1 MKITELLVESQQLDE
16 GPFTQAI
23 GKVGGKI
30 AKGAAAIGKD
40 LKAGFKAGYSG
51 EEPAADPNT
60 PAATTAP
67 AAAATPTT
75 QAAPVK
81 KQADPAKVAATSAP
95 AAEPTATTAE
105 PAPAEEPASKPAA
118 AADGTDAAAIKKEL
132 DSFLQTYKKDLAMQ
146 NKNWEFVTPK
156 VNALEKQV
164 ADLVAAGSAT
174 APAAEP
180 AVTPAAE
187 PAPKARGG
195 KVAGELSQSPSAV
208 RRREQRAR
216 GKAAPDQ
223 ATIDADRE
231 RNIGMTSDS
240 VIRTSASLSETLAR
254 KVQEQ
259 KQRMFETALMSGTQ
273 SVFKK

>member
-30 AKGAAAIGKD
+30 AKGAAAIGRD
-40 LKAGFKAGYSG
+40 LKTGFKAGYSG
-51 EEPAADPNT
+51 DEPPTEPAAKVDPT
-60 PAATTAP
+60 MDPA
-67 AAAATPTT
+67 
-75 QAAPVK
+75 AAPVK
-81 KQADPAKVAATSAP
+81 KQAAPAKVAATTAPSAP
-95 AAEPTATTAE
+95 AAEPTAASAAPAAD
-105 PAPAEEPASKPAA
+105 PAPA
-118 AADGTDAAAIKKEL
+118 AADNAGPDVAAMKKEL
-132 DSFLQTYKKDLAMQ
+132 DTLLKNYEDDLAMQ
-146 NKNWEFVTPK
+146 NKNWKFVMPK

-164 ADLVAAGSAT
+164 ASLVAAGSA
-174 APAAEP
+174 APAAAEEP
-180 AVTPAAE
+180 A
-187 PAPKARGG
+187 APKARGG

-216 GKAAPDQ
+216 GKAAPTQ
-223 ATIDADRE
+223 AEIDADRE
-231 RNIGMTSDS
+231 RNIGITSDS
-240 VIRTSASLSETLAR
+240 VIRTGTSLSETLAR

>member
-1 MKITELLVESQQLDE
+1 
-16 GPFTQAI
+16 
-23 GKVGGKI
+23 
-30 AKGAAAIGKD
+30 
-40 LKAGFKAGYSG
+40 
-51 EEPAADPNT
+51 
-60 PAATTAP
+60 
-67 AAAATPTT
+67 
-75 QAAPVK
+75 
-81 KQADPAKVAATSAP
+81 
-95 AAEPTATTAE
+95 
-105 PAPAEEPASKPAA
+105 
-118 AADGTDAAAIKKEL
+118 
-132 DSFLQTYKKDLAMQ
+132 MQ

-164 ADLVAAGSAT
+164 ADLVAAGSAATAAT

-216 GKAAPDQ
+216 GKAAPTQ
-223 ATIDADRE
+223 AEIDADRE
-231 RNIGMTSDS
+231 RNIGITSDS
-240 VIRTSASLSETLAR
+240 VIRTGTSLSETLAR

>member
-30 AKGAAAIGKD
+30 AKGAAAIGRD
-40 LKAGFKAGYSG
+40 LKTGFKAGYSG
-51 EEPAADPNT
+51 EEPAADP
-60 PAATTAP
+60 AAKIDPTMDP
-67 AAAATPTT
+67 AAAPTT
-75 QAAPVK
+75 PVAPTK
-81 KQADPAKVAATSAP
+81 KQAAPAKVAATTAPSAP
-95 AAEPTATTAE
+95 DADPAAAEPTATSAAPAAD
-105 PAPAEEPASKPAA
+105 PAPAKEPAANGA
-118 AADGTDAAAIKKEL
+118 DAAAVKKEL
-132 DSFLQTYKKDLAMQ
+132 DSFLATYRKDLAMQ

-164 ADLVAAGSAT
+164 ADLIAAGSA
-174 APAAEP
+174 A
-180 AVTPAAE
+180 PAAE

-216 GKAAPDQ
+216 GKAAPTQ
-223 ATIDADRE
+223 AEIDADRE
-231 RNIGMTSDS
+231 RNIGITSDS
-240 VIRTSASLSETLAR
+240 MIRTGASLSETLAR

-259 KQRMFETALMSGTQ
+259 KQRMFETALVNGQHSI
-273 SVFKK
+273 FKK

>member
-1 MKITELLVESQQLDE
+1 
-16 GPFTQAI
+16 
-23 GKVGGKI
+23 
-30 AKGAAAIGKD
+30 
-40 LKAGFKAGYSG
+40 
-51 EEPAADPNT
+51 
-60 PAATTAP
+60 
-67 AAAATPTT
+67 
-75 QAAPVK
+75 
-81 KQADPAKVAATSAP
+81 
-95 AAEPTATTAE
+95 
-105 PAPAEEPASKPAA
+105 
-118 AADGTDAAAIKKEL
+118 
-132 DSFLQTYKKDLAMQ
+132 MQ

-180 AVTPAAE
+180 AVT

-231 RNIGMTSDS
+231 RNIGITSDS
-240 VIRTSASLSETLAR
+240 VIRTGVSLSETLAR

>member
-30 AKGAAAIGKD
+30 AKGAAAIGRD
-40 LKAGFKAGYSG
+40 LKTGFKAGYSG
-51 EEPAADPNT
+51 EEPAAAPE
-60 PAATTAP
+60 P
-67 AAAATPTT
+67 AAAAPTT

-81 KQADPAKVAATSAP
+81 KAAP
-95 AAEPTATTAE
+95 AATTTA
-105 PAPAEEPASKPAA
+105 PAAAPAEEPATAPAEEPAAKPAA
-118 AADGTDAAAIKKEL
+118 NGADAAAVKKEL
-132 DSFLQTYKKDLAMQ
+132 DSFLATYRKDLAMQ

-164 ADLVAAGSAT
+164 ADLVAAGSAAPAAT
-174 APAAEP
+174 APAEEP

-216 GKAAPDQ
+216 GKAAPTQ
-223 ATIDADRE
+223 AEIDADRE
-231 RNIGMTSDS
+231 RNIGITSDS
-240 VIRTSASLSETLAR
+240 VIRKGASLSETLAR

-259 KQRMFETALMSGTQ
+259 KQRMFETALVNGQHSI
-273 SVFKK
+273 FKK

>member
-30 AKGAAAIGKD
+30 AKGAAAIGRD
-40 LKAGFKAGYSG
+40 LKTGFKAGYSG
-51 EEPAADPNT
+51 EQPAADPAT
-60 PAATTAP
+60 ATAPAAEPEASAATTAP
-67 AAAATPTT
+67 T

-81 KQADPAKVAATSAP
+81 KAAPAKVAP
-95 AAEPTATTAE
+95 AAEP
-105 PAPAEEPASKPAA
+105 AA
-118 AADGTDAAAIKKEL
+118 AVVEPETKSAATSATDSGADTSAIKKEL
-132 DSFLQTYKKDLAMQ
+132 DSFLATYRDDLAMQ
-146 NKNWEFVTPK
+146 NKNWKFVMPK

-164 ADLVAAGSAT
+164 ASLVAAGSA
-174 APAAEP
+174 APAAAPTEEP
-180 AVTPAAE
+180 A
-187 PAPKARGG
+187 APKARGG
-195 KVAGELSQSPSAV
+195 KVAGELSSSPSAV

-216 GKAAPDQ
+216 GKAAPTQ
-223 ATIDADRE
+223 AEIDADRE

-240 VIRTSASLSETLAR
+240 VIRTGASLSETLAR

-259 KQRMFETALMSGTQ
+259 KQRMYETALMSGTQ

>member
-1 MKITELLVESQQLDE
+1 
-16 GPFTQAI
+16 
-23 GKVGGKI
+23 
-30 AKGAAAIGKD
+30 
-40 LKAGFKAGYSG
+40 
-51 EEPAADPNT
+51 
-60 PAATTAP
+60 
-67 AAAATPTT
+67 
-75 QAAPVK
+75 
-81 KQADPAKVAATSAP
+81 
-95 AAEPTATTAE
+95 
-105 PAPAEEPASKPAA
+105 
-118 AADGTDAAAIKKEL
+118 
-132 DSFLQTYKKDLAMQ
+132 MQ

-174 APAAEP
+174 APVPAAEP

-240 VIRTSASLSETLAR
+240 VIRTGASLSETLAR